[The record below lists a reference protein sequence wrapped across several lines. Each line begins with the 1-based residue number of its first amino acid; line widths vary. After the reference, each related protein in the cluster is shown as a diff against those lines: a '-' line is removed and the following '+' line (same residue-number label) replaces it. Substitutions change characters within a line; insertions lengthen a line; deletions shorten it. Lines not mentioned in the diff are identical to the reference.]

1 MMPIYMLDTN
11 VVSQM
16 MRDPLGRATQQVA
29 RLTEQDAGCS
39 VTVSS
44 VVLCELYFGLAHKP
58 NLRLERALQAI
69 LPTLDVLALDADV
82 AQHYADLRTALEQCG
97 TPMSPNDTL
106 IAAHALALGA
116 TLVSGDAAFAR
127 VPGLALENWLGEES

>member
-44 VVLCELYFGLAHKP
+44 VVLCELYFGLARKP
-58 NLRLERALQAI
+58 TRK
-69 LPTLDVLALDADV
+69 
-82 AQHYADLRTALEQCG
+82 CW
-97 TPMSPNDTL
+97 
-106 IAAHALALGA
+106 
-116 TLVSGDAAFAR
+116 AR
-127 VPGLALENWLGEES
+127 